1 MSMSLRDWVQYGWL
15 TEHKSSREE
24 IENLLGVVDRLPF
37 HFLNPE
43 S

>member
-1 MSMSLRDWVQYGWL
+1 MSMGLRDWVQYGWL

-24 IENLLGVVDRLPF
+24 IENLLGKLSPPS
-37 HFLNPE
+37 HQGTKK